1 MRSTAFDRPVSSV
14 FHGKRSEALRYN
26 REPRHSGSSFS
37 SESRSETHKPGRTI
51 QALRSCVRT
60 SCYSVY
66 LRGDERW
73 TPPSHSDQ
81 LKLYYETH
89 SVWNP
94 WSPVICIGVSMT
106 NPPPPWRGR
115 GNSRIVSD
123 VSSEQTFWWF
133 RNKRIRGLET
143 LVWKRGGR
151 RYIRRKN

>member
-14 FHGKRSEALRYN
+14 FHGKRSEALRHN

-73 TPPSHSDQ
+73 TPPSHSEQ
-81 LKLYYETH
+81 LKHILRNPFGMEPVVARDLYRSIYDGPPHGGVGVTH
-89 SVWNP
+89 AS
-94 WSPVICIGVSMT
+94 C
-106 NPPPPWRGR
+106 
-115 GNSRIVSD
+115 
-123 VSSEQTFWWF
+123 QTFPVN
-133 RNKRIRGLET
+133 RPSGGSVINEYA
-143 LVWKRGGR
+143 VWKL
-151 RYIRRKN
+151 